1 MFLTISWAI
10 YSLPISR
17 KYVEL
22 ISCLKRHIHYL
33 IGKHFA
39 ILYLRLLTDSQGNRV
54 MFYISAMLVVG
65 QCSAVVS
72 VSDR

>member
-54 MFYISAMLVVG
+54 MHWLVYLTG
-65 QCSAVVS
+65 
-72 VSDR
+72 DL